1 MVSATTSPPCA
12 WRSAV
17 AAPSARTSNELTS
30 PGTPSRTSRRV
41 SGSKRSAERTGTYLT
56 QTTVRMGLR
65 LSPHLARIENAAR
78 VEDVLDRPHQLQG
91 LPVLAGG
98 VEAVAESHAVLT
110 RARPPEAEGRL
121 DERVAHR
128 RRSPLLR
135 LDGPD
140 EDVDD
145 ADPRVSEE
153 VGLEASG
160 GRDRLRAADELR
172 ERADRDRHVGAHRR
186 RAR

>member
-1 MVSATTSPPCA
+1 MVSATTSPPCV
-12 WRSAV
+12 WRSAA

-78 VEDVLDRPHQLQG
+78 IEDILDRPHELER
-91 LPVLAGG
+91 LTVLARG
-98 VEAVAESHAVLT
+98 VAAVADSHAVLAG
-110 RARPPEAEGRL
+110 ARPAQAERRL
-121 DERVAHR
+121 DQRVAHALR
-128 RRSPLLR
+128 RRPLR
-135 LDGPD
+135 LGDAD

-145 ADPRVSEE
+145 AD
-153 VGLEASG
+153 A
-160 GRDRLRAADELR
+160 
-172 ERADRDRHVGAHRR
+172 HVPEDV
-186 RAR
+186 